1 MYGLVSHLY
10 LTHMFKIL
18 LNFPFHKKIIDLTFS
33 LSSQIIKKTAIQSK
47 NKPFHLFH
55 VTDTHHEKSI
65 SLIFH
70 LYNLVYFTLYIY
82 PNKV

>member
-33 LSSQIIKKTAIQSK
+33 LSSQIIKKQQFNQKINHFTSFMSLTLTMK
-47 NKPFHLFH
+47 N
-55 VTDTHHEKSI
+55 
-65 SLIFH
+65 
-70 LYNLVYFTLYIY
+70 LY
-82 PNKV
+82 P